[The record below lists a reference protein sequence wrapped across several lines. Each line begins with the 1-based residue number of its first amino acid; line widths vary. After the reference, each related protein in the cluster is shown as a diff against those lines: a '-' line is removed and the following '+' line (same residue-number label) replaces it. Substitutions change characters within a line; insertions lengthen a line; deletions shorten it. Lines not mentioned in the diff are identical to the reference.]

1 MDTAELRSFVIVAE
15 LASFSRA
22 ATRLGVPQ
30 STLSRHIAK
39 LEDELGGRLFYRH
52 GRGVSLTDTGRRLQ
66 GTVQPVVEQL
76 DKVCNAI
83 AAQREEPSGSLRFAV
98 TSTTGRSLAASVVVA
113 FQKRCPQVHLH
124 LVEAFGG
131 TMFNWL
137 ETGWVDVGIYYQ
149 DVYSDDPISA
159 KLLKDD
165 QFLIGL
171 PELVPEVDP
180 VPLKEIDQS
189 RLVLYGRGAGRR
201 AIDGSFKANDVA
213 LNVPLVVESFA
224 TIIRLIQKNQLL
236 SILPMGA
243 VFREI
248 ADGRLVAR
256 KIAPPADLNMLLVA
270 RTASGKPVTAAT
282 RVLLEILQEQSSKL
296 VGIGRQ
302 IP

>member
-39 LEDELGGRLFYRH
+39 LEEELGGRLFYRH

-66 GTVQPVVEQL
+66 GTVQSVVERL
-76 DKVCNAI
+76 DKVSNAI
-83 AAQREEPSGSLRFAV
+83 AAQREEPSGTLRFAV

-124 LVEAFGG
+124 LIEAFGG

-149 DVYSDDPISA
+149 DVFSADPVSA

-171 PELVPEVDP
+171 PESLPESDL

-189 RLVLYGRGAGRR
+189 RLVIYGRGAGRR
-201 AIDGSFKANDVA
+201 AIDASFKAEGVA

-224 TIIRLIQKNQLL
+224 TITRLIQKNQLL

-243 VFREI
+243 VFREV

-256 KIAPPADLNMLLVA
+256 RIAPPADLNMLLVA
-270 RTASGKPVTAAT
+270 RTASGKPITAAT
-282 RVLLEILQEQSSKL
+282 RVLLEILQEQSKKL
-296 VGIGRQ
+296 VGVGRESA
-302 IP
+302 